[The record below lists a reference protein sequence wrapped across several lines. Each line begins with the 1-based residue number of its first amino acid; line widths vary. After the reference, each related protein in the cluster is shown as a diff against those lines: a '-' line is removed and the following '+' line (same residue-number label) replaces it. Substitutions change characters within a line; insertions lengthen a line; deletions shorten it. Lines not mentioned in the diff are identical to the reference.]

1 MVYQPKKFHIDN
13 RNWTLA
19 ARARSGQ
26 ISREEAIELYK
37 IPISETA
44 ELEDYVK
51 KRLALTDKEYE
62 AVFNGPSRSFREFK
76 SYKSRFE
83 RLRFLFKIMADR
95 NLVPRSFY
103 LKYCFPL
110 SKDQS

>member
-1 MVYQPKKFHIDN
+1 
-13 RNWTLA
+13 
-19 ARARSGQ
+19 
-26 ISREEAIELYK
+26 LYK

-44 ELEDYVK
+44 ELEEYVK

-62 AVFNGPSRSFREFK
+62 AVFKGPIRSFREFK
-76 SYKSRFE
+76 TYKSRFE
-83 RLRFLFKIMADR
+83 NLRFLFKILAER

-110 SKDQS
+110 ANK